1 VNGLADYLELLKYGA
16 IFAIADGVLL
26 LVLIAM
32 VGVVLARLP
41 ARTRTMPP
49 YAHGPAWTFTGR
61 PPGPPGQR

>member
-1 VNGLADYLELLKYGA
+1 MNGLADYLELLKYGA

-41 ARTRTMPP
+41 ARTRTWRAGADSWPIRKLPANPP
-49 YAHGPAWTFTGR
+49 
-61 PPGPPGQR
+61 